1 MYNTIKT
8 TPIFLFLI
16 FSFIFPSFSYADRY
30 EIIPQDKAKIFRKIG
45 ETVYVACKDNGTL
58 NTKCLVDCGNGKRF
72 ERINGFCTY
81 LEPGIYQLNISI
93 LNKDVNPFH
102 TATVTVTKNTLDMKL
117 KKNNGAVASKRNDK
131 PHPHTHNTDN
141 KFAKKNN
148 QTKIVNAKNRQN
160 INTQGQMMS
169 SISNTQDINDT
180 NTEMITDQQL
190 ISTPNTLDEIGLIE
204 SAISNNN
211 MEEVIPP
218 KELNDIEKISGFNNL
233 GQNMDTININSLPS
247 IDPTLDAQPSGNNQ
261 SYGFQWQQM
270 K

>member
-1 MYNTIKT
+1 MCNTIKIT
-8 TPIFLFLI
+8 LTFLFLI
-16 FSFIFPSFSYADRY
+16 SSFTFPSFSYADRY

-45 ETVYVACKDNGTL
+45 ETVYVACKNNGTL

-72 ERINGFCTY
+72 EKINGFCTY

-102 TATVTVTKNTLDMKL
+102 TATVTVTKNTLDMNM
-117 KKNNGAVASKRNDK
+117 KKNNRAVASKKNDK

-148 QTKIVNAKNRQN
+148 QTKAVSTKNKQN
-160 INTQGQMMS
+160 INTQSQMVS

-180 NTEMITDQQL
+180 NTEMNTNQQL
-190 ISTPNTLDEIGLIE
+190 ISTPSALDELGLIDTLINNDDME
-204 SAISNNN
+204 NIIPNDLTDASNING
-211 MEEVIPP
+211 I
-218 KELNDIEKISGFNNL
+218 GAH
-233 GQNMDTININSLPS
+233 GQNLETIKINTIPS
-247 IDPTLDAQPSGNNQ
+247 IDQALTSQPSGNNQ